1 MQTRGEF
8 GENLLTPSVLD
19 FIRRDCTAQRHAGAP
34 ARHAMHLAFDAIRQA
49 RRARYVVTQAFTCVT
64 AINPIVSAGM
74 LPRYADISPDT
85 LSIDPQTVTI
95 PPSTGAIVLQHTF
108 GIVDDAASKAIVGQT
123 HAANALVVED
133 SAHCVGRMAT
143 DPQTRRPLAD
153 ISIHSFGAE
162 KVLPTK
168 FGGALWL
175 NPDTVDAPVRQLLV
189 GALTNLPQ
197 PRVTLD
203 TAIRTYRLQ
212 DRAYS
217 HLPSALSGRLRSA
230 AQAAHL
236 FYPPVADTQWQGGS
250 NGRPYAPSRWVLDH
264 MSEALAGVDA
274 IERELAER
282 TGHYLRALSA
292 IHTAATVPASVTASM
307 PLIRFPVILQRDGSG
322 QPIDPEDM
330 FSALQS
336 QGFYPGRWYRPLLFP
351 GVRSP
356 RTYELDSPSDDLSR
370 PRQIERSIIN
380 LRTQESRDHAERL
393 ADAAVRW
400 LAAHEAI

>member
-95 PPSTGAIVLQHTF
+95 LPSTGAIVLQHTF
-108 GIVDDAASKAIVGQT
+108 GIVDDGASKVIVDQA
-123 HAANALVVED
+123 HAADAFVVED

-168 FGGALWL
+168 FGAALWL
-175 NPDTVDAPVRQLLV
+175 NPDTVDVPVRQLLV

-236 FYPPVADTQWQGGS
+236 FYPPC
-250 NGRPYAPSRWVLDH
+250 
-264 MSEALAGVDA
+264 
-274 IERELAER
+274 
-282 TGHYLRALSA
+282 
-292 IHTAATVPASVTASM
+292 
-307 PLIRFPVILQRDGSG
+307 
-322 QPIDPEDM
+322 
-330 FSALQS
+330 
-336 QGFYPGRWYRPLLFP
+336 
-351 GVRSP
+351 
-356 RTYELDSPSDDLSR
+356 
-370 PRQIERSIIN
+370 
-380 LRTQESRDHAERL
+380 
-393 ADAAVRW
+393 
-400 LAAHEAI
+400 